1 MRFVIANTFQKAL
14 QRLESKDGAE
24 AKLAKQ
30 AAFDFQM
37 NPTQPGFSFERL
49 NKSKEPNFW
58 SLRVTDNIRI
68 IVHRVPD
75 ILTLCYVDRHDEA
88 YQWAERRRFEVHPET
103 GAAQIVEIRE
113 TVREIT
119 RVIEK
124 QSKPPLFGEFE
135 ADYLFALGVP
145 TEWLDAV
152 RQVSEDNFD
161 KLIGHLP
168 DEAVERLLD
177 LAAGNPVPRPTPMKG
192 VSDTIAL
199 LHPDA
204 QRRFRVIDNQQEM
217 RQALD
222 FPWDQWIVFLHPSQ
236 RSVVE
241 RSFNGPARVTGSA
254 GTGKSVVALHRAAWL
269 ARQNPKARILLT
281 TFSKTLAIRLA
292 QNADILLG
300 KSAER
305 KQIEIEHLHKV
316 ARDLWVKKNARQFLA
331 VTIKRLTTLLEAAQ
345 ANVDGGRQFSIG
357 FLRTEFESV
366 VDPAGLTTWEQYK
379 AASRANRGTPLGARQ
394 KLAIW
399 HVFEKLLQLMA
410 NENLNTWSSLCY
422 QTARPS
428 GRPIYDHLIADEVQD
443 FGPAELRLLR
453 SLVAP
458 GKNDVLLCGDSGQR
472 IYKSRISLLSCGL
485 DVRGRSTQLKIN
497 YRTTQQIRRF
507 ADALFSSSE
516 TDADGDP
523 LTRDAVSILN
533 GPIPRVDSFGSIAEE
548 IAGMTEWLVSRI
560 GEGLRPKEIAI
571 FGRTEAVLHD
581 RAEPALNAAGLK
593 GQLLNDD
600 DPGIE
605 DRISLGTM
613 HRAKGLE
620 FKAVAIVGCDA
631 ATLPSRSILEGI
643 PDVAD
648 QGLFVEQERNLFY
661 VALTRA
667 REQVLVTYSG
677 RPSPF
682 LAKLPAGH

>member
-1 MRFVIANTFQKAL
+1 MRFAIATTFQKAL
-14 QRLESKDGAE
+14 QRLEGKDSAE

-49 NKSKEPNFW
+49 NKPKDPNFW
-58 SLRVTDNIRI
+58 SLRVNDNIRI
-68 IVHRVPD
+68 IAHRGSDTV
-75 ILTLCYVDRHDEA
+75 TLCYVDRHDEA

-119 RVIEK
+119 KVIEK
-124 QSKPPLFGEFE
+124 QVSPPLFGQFE
-135 ADYLFALGVP
+135 ADYLLALGVP

-152 RQVSEDNFD
+152 RQISEDNFD
-161 KLIGHLP
+161 TLIGHLP

-177 LAAGNPVPRPTPMKG
+177 LAAGKPVPRPTPMKG
-192 VSDTIAL
+192 VTDATAL

-204 QRRFRVIDNQQEM
+204 QRRFRLIDNQQEL

-222 FPWDQWIVFLHPSQ
+222 FPWNQWIVFLHPTQ

-281 TFSKTLAIRLA
+281 TFSKTLAARLA

-300 KSAER
+300 TSAER
-305 KQIEIEHLHKV
+305 KQVEIQHLHKI
-316 ARDLWVKKNARQFLA
+316 ARDLWVNKKTRPFLA
-331 VTIKRLTTLLEAAQ
+331 VTAKRLTALLETAQ
-345 ANVDGGRQFSIG
+345 ATIEGGGQFSIG
-357 FLRTEFESV
+357 FLRSEFEAV
-366 VDPAGLTTWEQYK
+366 VDPTGITTWERYK
-379 AASRANRGTPLGARQ
+379 SASRANRGTPLGARQ
-394 KLAIW
+394 KVTIW
-399 HVFEKLLQLMA
+399 RIFEILLQLLA
-410 NENLNTWSSLCY
+410 KENLNTWNSLCH
-422 QTARPS
+422 QTVQSLANPV
-428 GRPIYDHLIADEVQD
+428 YDHVIADEVQD
-443 FGPAELRLLR
+443 FGPAELRLVRALA
-453 SLVAP
+453 VP

-472 IYKSRISLLSCGL
+472 IYKSRTSLLGCGL
-485 DVRGRSTQLKIN
+485 DVRGRSTNLKIN

-507 ADALFSSSE
+507 ADSLFSASE
-516 TDADGDP
+516 ADAEGDP

-533 GPIPRVDSFGSIAEE
+533 GPAPQVAGFGSVADEVSGL
-548 IAGMTEWLVSRI
+548 AEWLESRLS
-560 GEGLRPKEIAI
+560 EGLKPKEIAI
-571 FGRTEAVLHD
+571 FARTEAVLHD
-581 RAEPALNAAGLK
+581 RAELALEAAGLK

-600 DPGIE
+600 DPASE
-605 DRISLGTM
+605 DRVSLGTM

-620 FKAVAIVGCDA
+620 FKAVAIVGCDFG
-631 ATLPSRSILEGI
+631 LI
-643 PDVAD
+643 PLRTVLDGLTDSVD
-648 QGLFVEQERNLFY
+648 QGLFVEQERNLLY

-667 REQVLVTYSG
+667 REQVLLTHSS
-677 RPSPF
+677 RPSALLGKIGP
-682 LAKLPAGH
+682 